1 MPHLETVGRKT
12 MNITVHF
19 EKEQTTKDILLTGT
33 SVNDLL
39 EQLKINPET
48 VLVVRN
54 KEVITEDEILSEN
67 DNLQIL
73 SVISGG

>member
-1 MPHLETVGRKT
+1 